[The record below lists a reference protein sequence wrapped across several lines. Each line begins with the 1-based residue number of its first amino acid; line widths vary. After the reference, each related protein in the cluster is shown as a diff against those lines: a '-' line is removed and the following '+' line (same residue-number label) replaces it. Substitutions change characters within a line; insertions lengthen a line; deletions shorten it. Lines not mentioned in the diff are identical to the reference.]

1 MGYYIEFSSDHDEI
15 ARLAGRAIVFA
26 DGRIVARLP
35 RARISEEEIARAS
48 FGYAP
53 DVANRPD
60 ARLG

>member
-1 MGYYIEFSSDHDEI
+1 
-15 ARLAGRAIVFA
+15 
-26 DGRIVARLP
+26 VARLP